1 VGIGSATE
9 RIGCPE
15 VLEAYVDASKLNRV
29 LAHPV
34 AAGEEM
40 EAKAAA

>member
-1 VGIGSATE
+1 VISRWEGE
-9 RIGCPE
+9 
-15 VLEAYVDASKLNRV
+15 LDAEKLNHV